1 MKKSSGPYPV
11 HLHPIAGPNARP
23 DGYEITYTVVE
34 PRVIAGGINTL
45 VGTNDGSLVSLY
57 CKQSFISPICGVI

>member
-1 MKKSSGPYPV
+1 MY
-11 HLHPIAGPNARP
+11 IDTQFAGTNARP

-34 PRVIAGGINTL
+34 PRVVAGGISTL

-57 CKQSFISPICGVI
+57 